1 MRFRSKLLMVILLL
15 VLGLAVGCS
24 TTPRDD
30 DDASVPSVTT
40 AADANAALGLGY
52 MRQGNYGEALRK
64 LKRALKQDPDS
75 VRAHHY
81 IAELYNRL
89 GETELAN
96 KHFVKALKLS
106 PRDASLRNNYGVFL
120 CTQKRYAEAEEQ
132 FQIAVRD
139 PLYAGRAESYEN
151 AALCALHAGDEDK
164 AENYF
169 HAALKLNP
177 RLPKSLFKLAEINF
191 RKQRYL
197 PARAYL
203 QRYEAIA
210 PAVAETLWLGFRI
223 EKAKGNEEA
232 AAAYGRRLEQSYPD
246 FAPWRQYQKEGK
258 F

>member
-1 MRFRSKLLMVILLL
+1 MRCGLKVLVPVIVLMM
-15 VLGLAVGCS
+15 AGCAGA
-24 TTPRDD
+24 PREDT
-30 DDASVPSVTT
+30 DAAVPSVTT
-40 AADANAALGLGY
+40 AAEANAALGLGY

-89 GETELAN
+89 GETELAG
-96 KHFVKALKLS
+96 KHFARALKLS

-132 FQIAVRD
+132 FQVAVRD

-151 AALCALHAGDEDK
+151 AALCALHAGDEEK
-164 AENYF
+164 AESYF

-177 RLPKSLFKLAEINF
+177 RMPKSLFKLAEINY

-210 PAVAETLWLGFRI
+210 PAVAEILWLGFRI

-232 AAAYGRRLEQSYPD
+232 AATYARRLEQSYPD